1 MYKNLWTSALV
12 SAGVISTAA
21 ALQAEEA
28 SQHPVVSALQS
39 TTLSGYVNT
48 SAILRL
54 GEDSAVFGRSYDG
67 VDKHNGFNLD
77 VVSLAIEK
85 PLDESEWSAGYRAQL
100 LFGPD
105 ANLLGS
111 LSPLAGASGDF
122 ALKNAYVSLRAPLG
136 NGLKL
141 KMGVWDTIMGYEVF
155 DAGNNPNYS
164 RSFGFYLE
172 PIIHTG
178 LLATY
183 DVTDGLTVSAGVA
196 NGIEDRAAFNKINSR
211 VDRGGGWDFKEL
223 SYVGSVVLTAPE
235 SMGFLSGATVYGGIM
250 YAGFGQDQLGGNDII
265 NYYAGATLP
274 TPAKAV
280 TVGVA
285 YDYQAN
291 GLFDN
296 SYANAI
302 AGYLSFQLTEK
313 LKFNARG
320 DYATGSPGYPKG
332 WPGYDHDRLG
342 AFGTATGERAELLGV
357 TGTLDYALW
366 AQAITRLE
374 CRWDHDLSNNKIFGP
389 NDKNDAVSLAL
400 NVIFKY

>member
-1 MYKNLWTSALV
+1 
-12 SAGVISTAA
+12 
-21 ALQAEEA
+21 
-28 SQHPVVSALQS
+28 
-39 TTLSGYVNT
+39 
-48 SAILRL
+48 L
-54 GEDSAVFGRSYDG
+54 GR
-67 VDKHNGFNLD
+67 
-77 VVSLAIEK
+77 
-85 PLDESEWSAGYRAQL
+85 
-100 LFGPD
+100 
-105 ANLLGS
+105 
-111 LSPLAGASGDF
+111 
-122 ALKNAYVSLRAPLG
+122 
-136 NGLKL
+136 GLKL

-155 DAGNNPNYS
+155 DAGKNPNYS

-178 LLATY
+178 VLATY
-183 DVTDGLTVSAGVA
+183 DFTDWLTVSGGVA
-196 NGIEDRAAFNKINSR
+196 NGLESRTAFNKINSR
-211 VDRGGGWDFKEL
+211 VDPAGGWDFKEL
-223 SYVGSVVLTAPE
+223 SYVGSVALTAPE
-235 SMGFLSGATVYGGIM
+235 SMGFLQGATLYGGVM
-250 YAGFGQDQLGGNDII
+250 YAGFRGDYFGGNDII

-302 AGYLSFQLTEK
+302 AGYVSVQLTEK

-320 DYATGSPGYPKG
+320 EYATGSP
-332 WPGYDHDRLG
+332 G

-374 CRWDHDLSNNKIFGP
+374 CRWDHDLSNNKIYGP
-389 NDKNDAVSLAL
+389 SDKNDAVSLAL
-400 NVIFKY
+400 NVIFNY

>member
-1 MYKNLWTSALV
+1 MNKNLWTAALV
-12 SAGVISTAA
+12 SAGVVSPAV

-28 SQHPVVSALQS
+28 AQHPVVSALQS
-39 TTLSGYVNT
+39 TTISGYVNT

-54 GEDSAVFGRSYDG
+54 GDDLNVVGRSYDG

-85 PLDESEWSAGYRAQL
+85 PLGEEAWSAGYRAQL

-122 ALKNAYVSLRAPLG
+122 AIKNAYVSLRAPLG
-136 NGLKL
+136 RGLKL

-155 DAGNNPNYS
+155 DAGKNPNYS

-178 LLATY
+178 VLATY
-183 DVTDGLTVSAGVA
+183 EVADWLTVNAGIA
-196 NGIEDRAAFNKINSR
+196 NGIESRAAFNKINSR
-211 VDRGGGWDFKEL
+211 VDPAGGWDFKEL

-235 SMGFLSGATVYGGIM
+235 SMGFLQGATLYGGIM
-250 YAGFGQDQLGGNDII
+250 YAGFRGDYFGGDDII

-280 TVGVA
+280 TLGVA

-302 AGYLSFQLTEK
+302 GGYVSIQLTEK

-320 DYATGSPGYPKG
+320 EYATGSP
-332 WPGYDHDRLG
+332 G
-342 AFGTATGERAELLGV
+342 AFGTATGEKAELLGV

-374 CRWDHDLSNNKIFGP
+374 CRWDHDLSNNNIFGP
-389 NDKNDAVSLAL
+389 SDKNNAVSLAL
-400 NVIFKY
+400 NVIYNF

>member
-1 MYKNLWTSALV
+1 MNKNLWTAALV
-12 SAGVISTAA
+12 SAGVISPAV

-28 SQHPVVSALQS
+28 AQHPVVSALQS
-39 TTLSGYVNT
+39 TTISGYVNT

-54 GEDSAVFGRSYDG
+54 GEDLNVYGRSYDG

-77 VVSLAIEK
+77 VVSLAVEK
-85 PLDESEWSAGYRAQL
+85 PLGEESWSAGYRAQL

-111 LSPLAGASGDF
+111 LSPLASGSGDL
-122 ALKNAYVSLRAPLG
+122 AIKNAYVSLRAPLG
-136 NGLKL
+136 RGLKL

-178 LLATY
+178 VLATY
-183 DVTDGLTVSAGVA
+183 DFTDWLTVSGGIA

-223 SYVGSVVLTAPE
+223 SYVGSVALTAPE
-235 SMGFLSGATVYGGIM
+235 DMGFLAGATVYGGVM
-250 YAGFGQDQLGGNDII
+250 YAGFGEDAAGGNDII

-280 TVGVA
+280 TLGVA

-302 AGYLSFQLTEK
+302 AGYVSVQLTEK

-320 DYATGSPGYPKG
+320 EYATGSP
-332 WPGYDHDRLG
+332 G
-342 AFGTATGERAELLGV
+342 AFGTATGEKAELLGV

-374 CRWDHDLSNNKIFGP
+374 CRWDHDLSNNKIYGP
-389 NDKNDAVSLAL
+389 SDKNDAVSLAL
-400 NVIFKY
+400 NVIFNF

>member
-1 MYKNLWTSALV
+1 MNMNRWTSALV
-12 SAGVISTAA
+12 SAGVVSTAA
-21 ALQAEEA
+21 LLQAEEA
-28 SQHPVVSALQS
+28 AQHPVVSALQS

-48 SAILRL
+48 SAIVRI
-54 GEDSAVFGRSYDG
+54 GEDSAVYGRSYDG

-77 VVSLAIEK
+77 VVSLALEK

-111 LSPLAGASGDF
+111 LSPLAGSTGDF

-136 NGLKL
+136 RGLKL

-183 DVTDGLTVSAGVA
+183 DFADWLTVNAGVA

-211 VDRGGGWDFKEL
+211 VDRGGSWDFKEL

-235 SMGFLSGATVYGGIM
+235 SLGFLQGATLYGGIM
-250 YAGFGQDQLGGNDII
+250 YGGFGGDYFGSNDII

-280 TVGVA
+280 TLGAA

-296 SYANAI
+296 SYANAV

-320 DYATGSPGYPKG
+320 EYATGSP
-332 WPGYDHDRLG
+332 G

-374 CRWDHDLSNNKIFGP
+374 CRWDHDLSNNKIYGP

>member
-1 MYKNLWTSALV
+1 MRMNMNRWTSALV
-12 SAGVISTAA
+12 SAGVVSTAA
-21 ALQAEEA
+21 LLQAEEA
-28 SQHPVVSALQS
+28 AQHPVVSALQS

-48 SAILRL
+48 SAIVRI
-54 GEDSAVFGRSYDG
+54 GEDSAVYGRSYDG

-77 VVSLAIEK
+77 VVSLALEK

-111 LSPLAGASGDF
+111 LSPLAGSTGDF

-136 NGLKL
+136 SGLKL

-183 DVTDGLTVSAGVA
+183 DFADWLSVNAGVA

-211 VDRGGGWDFKEL
+211 VDRGGSWDFKEL
-223 SYVGSVVLTAPE
+223 SYVGSVALTAPE
-235 SMGFLSGATVYGGIM
+235 SLGFLQGATLYGGIM
-250 YAGFGQDQLGGNDII
+250 YGGFGGDYFGSNDII

-280 TVGVA
+280 TLGAA

-296 SYANAI
+296 SYANAV

-320 DYATGSPGYPKG
+320 EYATGSP
-332 WPGYDHDRLG
+332 G

-374 CRWDHDLSNNKIFGP
+374 CRWDHDLSNNKIYGP

>member
-1 MYKNLWTSALV
+1 MRMNMNRWTSALV
-12 SAGVISTAA
+12 SAGVVSTAA
-21 ALQAEEA
+21 LLQAEEA
-28 SQHPVVSALQS
+28 AQHPVVSALQS

-48 SAILRL
+48 SAIVRI
-54 GEDSAVFGRSYDG
+54 GEDSAVYGRSYDG

-77 VVSLAIEK
+77 VVSLALEK

-111 LSPLAGASGDF
+111 LSPLAGSTGDF
-122 ALKNAYVSLRAPLG
+122 AIKNAYVSLRAPLG
-136 NGLKL
+136 SGLKL

-183 DVTDGLTVSAGVA
+183 DFADWLRVNAGVA
-196 NGIEDRAAFNKINSR
+196 NGIESRAAFNKINSR
-211 VDRGGGWDFKEL
+211 VDRGGSWDFKEL
-223 SYVGSVVLTAPE
+223 SYVGSVALTAPE
-235 SMGFLSGATVYGGIM
+235 SLGFLQGATIYGGIM
-250 YAGFGQDQLGGNDII
+250 YGGFGQDALGGNDII

-280 TVGVA
+280 TLGAA

-296 SYANAI
+296 SYANAV

-320 DYATGSPGYPKG
+320 EYATGSP
-332 WPGYDHDRLG
+332 G

-374 CRWDHDLSNNKIFGP
+374 CRWDHDLSNNKIYGP

>member
-1 MYKNLWTSALV
+1 MNKNLWTAALV
-12 SAGVISTAA
+12 SAGVVSPAV

-28 SQHPVVSALQS
+28 AQHPVVSALQS
-39 TTLSGYVNT
+39 TTISGYVNT

-54 GEDSAVFGRSYDG
+54 GDDLNVYGRSYDG

-85 PLDESEWSAGYRAQL
+85 PLGEEAWSAGYRAQL

-111 LSPLAGASGDF
+111 LSPLAGSSGDF
-122 ALKNAYVSLRAPLG
+122 AIKNAYVSLRAPLG
-136 NGLKL
+136 RGLKL
-141 KMGVWDTIMGYEVF
+141 KVGVWDTIMGYEVF

-178 LLATY
+178 VLATY
-183 DVTDGLTVSAGVA
+183 EVADWLTVNAGIA

-235 SMGFLSGATVYGGIM
+235 SMGFLQGATLYGGVM
-250 YAGFGQDQLGGNDII
+250 YAGFRGDALGGDDII

-280 TVGVA
+280 TLGVA

-302 AGYLSFQLTEK
+302 GGYVSIQLTEK

-320 DYATGSPGYPKG
+320 EYATGSP
-332 WPGYDHDRLG
+332 G
-342 AFGTATGERAELLGV
+342 AFGTATGEKAELLGV

-374 CRWDHDLSNNKIFGP
+374 CRWDHDLSNNNIFGP
-389 NDKNDAVSLAL
+389 SDKNNAVSLAL
-400 NVIFKY
+400 NVIYNF

>member
-1 MYKNLWTSALV
+1 MNKNLWTAALV
-12 SAGVISTAA
+12 SAGVISPAV

-28 SQHPVVSALQS
+28 AQHPVVSALQS
-39 TTLSGYVNT
+39 TTISGYVNT

-54 GEDSAVFGRSYDG
+54 GEDLNVYGRSYDG

-77 VVSLAIEK
+77 VVSLAVEK
-85 PLDESEWSAGYRAQL
+85 PLGEESWSAGYRAQL

-111 LSPLAGASGDF
+111 LSPLAYGSGDL
-122 ALKNAYVSLRAPLG
+122 AIKNAYVSLRAPLG
-136 NGLKL
+136 SGLKL
-141 KMGVWDTIMGYEVF
+141 KMGVWDTILGYEVF
-155 DAGNNPNYS
+155 DAGKNPNYS

-178 LLATY
+178 VLATY
-183 DVTDGLTVSAGVA
+183 DFTDWLSVSAGIA

-211 VDRGGGWDFKEL
+211 VDRGGGWDFGEL
-223 SYVGSVVLTAPE
+223 SYVGSVALTAPE
-235 SMGFLSGATVYGGIM
+235 SMGFLQGATLYGGVM
-250 YAGFGQDQLGGNDII
+250 YAGFSGDYFGDNDII

-280 TVGVA
+280 TLGVA

-302 AGYLSFQLTEK
+302 AGYVSVQLTEK

-320 DYATGSPGYPKG
+320 EYATGSPGAY
-332 WPGYDHDRLG
+332 
-342 AFGTATGERAELLGV
+342 GTATGEKAELLGV

-374 CRWDHDLSNNKIFGP
+374 CRWDHDLSNNKIYGP
-389 NDKNDAVSLAL
+389 SDKNDAVSLAL
-400 NVIFKY
+400 NVIFNF

>member
-1 MYKNLWTSALV
+1 MNRNLWTSALL
-12 SAGVISTAA
+12 SAGVISTATVV
-21 ALQAEEA
+21 QAEEVA
-28 SQHPVVSALQS
+28 QHPVVSAVQS
-39 TTLSGYVNT
+39 TTISGYVNT
-48 SAILRL
+48 SAIWRL
-54 GEDSAVFGRSYDG
+54 GKDSALYGRSYDG
-67 VDKHNGFNLD
+67 PDKHNGFNLD
-77 VVSLAIEK
+77 VVSLTIEK
-85 PLDESEWSAGYRAQL
+85 PLDESDWSAGYRAQL

-111 LSPLAGASGDF
+111 VSPWAAGSGDF
-122 ALKNAYVSLRAPLG
+122 AIKNAYVSLRAPLG
-136 NGLKL
+136 SGLKL
-141 KMGVWDTIMGYEVF
+141 KMGGWDTIRGYEVF
-155 DAGNNPNYS
+155 DAGSNPNYS

-178 LLATY
+178 LLASY
-183 DVTDGLTVSAGVA
+183 DVADWLTINAGIA

-211 VDRGGGWDFKEL
+211 VDRGGGWDFKDL
-223 SYVGSVVLTAPE
+223 SYVGSVALTAPE
-235 SMGFLSGATVYGGIM
+235 SMGFLAGATLYGGVM
-250 YAGFGQDQLGGNDII
+250 YAGFKPDGLGGNDII

-296 SYANAI
+296 SYANAV

-313 LKFNARG
+313 LKLNARG
-320 DYATGSPGYPKG
+320 EYATGSP
-332 WPGYDHDRLG
+332 G

-366 AQAITRLE
+366 ARAITRLE
-374 CRWDHDLSNNKIFGP
+374 CRWDHDLSDNKIFGP
-389 NDKNDAVSLAL
+389 SDKNDAVSLAL
-400 NVIFKY
+400 NVIYNF

>member
-1 MYKNLWTSALV
+1 MNMNRWTSALV
-12 SAGVISTAA
+12 SAGVVSTAA
-21 ALQAEEA
+21 LLQAEEA
-28 SQHPVVSALQS
+28 AQHPVVSALQS

-54 GEDSAVFGRSYDG
+54 GDDSAVYGRSYDG

-85 PLDESEWSAGYRAQL
+85 PLDESDWSAGYRAQL

-111 LSPLAGASGDF
+111 LSPLAGSSGDF
-122 ALKNAYVSLRAPLG
+122 AIKNAYVSLRAPLG
-136 NGLKL
+136 RGLKL

-183 DVTDGLTVSAGVA
+183 DFADWLTVNAGIA

-211 VDRGGGWDFKEL
+211 VDRGGSWDFKEL

-235 SMGFLSGATVYGGIM
+235 SLGFLQGATLYGGIM
-250 YAGFGQDQLGGNDII
+250 YGGFGQDPSGGNDII

-280 TVGVA
+280 TLGAA

-313 LKFNARG
+313 LKLNARG
-320 DYATGSPGYPKG
+320 EYATGSPGT
-332 WPGYDHDRLG
+332 
-342 AFGTATGERAELLGV
+342 FGVPTGERVELLGV

-374 CRWDHDLSNNKIFGP
+374 CRWDHDLSNNKIYGP
-389 NDKNDAVSLAL
+389 SDKNDAVSLAL